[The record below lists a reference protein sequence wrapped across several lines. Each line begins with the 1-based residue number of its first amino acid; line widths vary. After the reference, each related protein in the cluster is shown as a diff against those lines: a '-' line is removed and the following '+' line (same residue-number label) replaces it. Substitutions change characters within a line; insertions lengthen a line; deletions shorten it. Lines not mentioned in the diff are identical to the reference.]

1 MCIVFDC
8 GVVCQMESRLGQ
20 IKDPI
25 QRAGVRLLW
34 AAAIPIQTQLRRFM
48 ARQAA
53 IRRMCAVLTIQAVS
67 QIPSNLITL
76 RLTQCA
82 HSIFVLLISLSAV
95 GSPSAILKSQ
105 YGQPSKFKRHSE
117 VGSLVIRWKI
127 ITIVQHRFREWREAI
142 LPPCMSLRICTV

>member
-76 RLTQCA
+76 R
-82 HSIFVLLISLSAV
+82 
-95 GSPSAILKSQ
+95 
-105 YGQPSKFKRHSE
+105 
-117 VGSLVIRWKI
+117 
-127 ITIVQHRFREWREAI
+127 
-142 LPPCMSLRICTV
+142 